1 MAGMTVFAM
10 AACAKE
16 PEVFTSESDNGK
28 IVNLFGPMEK
38 SKPDKNNIRPDHDKD
53 TPAKE
58 EKKPSATKSPNEAAV
73 KDNEN
78 PGKDNASQGEK
89 PGKGN
94 QPQEDE

>member
-38 SKPDKNNIRPDHDKD
+38 SKPDKNNIARNAFDM
-53 TPAKE
+53 TIAIAGGAAW
-58 EKKPSATKSPNEAAV
+58 SAGRIPHLYS
-73 KDNEN
+73 
-78 PGKDNASQGEK
+78 GKLQGK
-89 PGKGN
+89 N
-94 QPQEDE
+94 I